1 MRTTCLLHGV
11 VVALVFLC
19 NTGSFAQMM
28 SEAEDLAYA
37 DRLFTDKF
45 YDLAALQYQRYA
57 DRFPTS
63 PKAPQALLQACRALF
78 LSGQHE
84 AALRTGRDALLRFPG
99 SALLDQF
106 LFQQGQAHEALTQL
120 HDAALAFER
129 ITAFVPGSSL
139 APEGLLRAARLYQH
153 AGEYDDCER
162 VAGLLLDKYPT
173 SPMREEARLLLAT
186 AGFHLGQLEEALA
199 EAEKLITPDLK
210 KGTTVRALALKA
222 EILDRLG
229 QFTEAERILRQVAE
243 ATADSTATATAAFR
257 LGKVL
262 QGRGEYAQSARFA
275 ERAAQFATDKELKA
289 RSALLKAQS
298 LLQAGSANEA
308 LAAFALASSL
318 APGDSLRAEA
328 WLGAGNAALQ
338 LAQFA
343 TARQHF
349 DAVRALPVGERLA
362 SERTIA
368 AATIG
373 AMRASASLGE
383 AEAAHQRAAQ
393 FTARFPN
400 SPFLDDIAFFD
411 AQLGQKDAG
420 CSTQRIH
427 KLLGFLTQFPQS
439 QFADEVS
446 LSLARCYQDLGD
458 PAAAA
463 DAYEDYA
470 RQFPASPLAD
480 EAAYKAALLRS
491 FLVADYRKASS
502 ALALQVVRLASGQEE
517 ERVPVDV
524 GSLYLESLR
533 DYATARALYRHFY
546 AQDTSAASAKLLL
559 SLATCYHGLA
569 ASAYLSA
576 EQSSLAGLVDTA
588 AAFYRKAIATSS
600 DAQERVGAVRGL
612 IGLRRM
618 TKLSPGDVPRW
629 LTDCDAGLALVPA
642 QSPLRAE
649 LLAEKASL
657 LLERGPQAD
666 SLTLVAR
673 TFAADAARLAGD
685 DELRARCH
693 WLVAQLSLAARDTT
707 AAAAA
712 LNAIIDHLPRT
723 RRGAQAM
730 MLAATLAEAGK
741 RLGEAE
747 KLYDRILN
755 DCAYAPVA
763 DSAEVRLADLLIRQG
778 KHQAAA
784 ELLER
789 AREKRASD
797 VSLSVAPDV
806 EPPEL
811 KLRLA
816 LAYHHLGRSQ
826 EAEALLV
833 EFVREAATHPQAAQV
848 LALLAT
854 MAEDRG
860 DSQRALNFLRQASS
874 LPAASASAKL
884 SARLRTADLLFRDGD
899 YRAAAAAYQDLIKDA
914 ATDSV
919 RRAAW
924 PKLVIS
930 LFRIDDRARAIA
942 EAEKYLKAFRDDANR
957 ALFAYEEGEFFLR
970 QKDFKQAEKAFR
982 AARDVKNAETAA
994 WGDIGLGKLYLIMNQ
1009 PDEAL
1014 KILAGVPTKY
1024 PDNPLTATAY
1034 VNLGDFYFK
1043 NGQFENAF
1051 LAFQKALAV
1060 PRIDRPYRAL
1070 ALGYL
1075 IDAADRLGMWD
1086 RAIAFARQYLQ
1097 EFPRADDAFTR
1108 RMQIGTCLKN
1118 LKEYD
1123 RAIEHFRDLKRF
1135 ASREA
1140 EPEIQYW
1147 IGKCYLEMGRYADA
1161 IVELMKVKY
1170 LSPPSKLPWG
1180 VTAMYESGLAYMRL
1194 GKLDD
1199 ARRIFERIERE
1210 EGSTSSF
1217 GRVARE
1223 RIKEIDQ
1230 RKTGQSG

>member
-1 MRTTCLLHGV
+1 
-11 VVALVFLC
+11 
-19 NTGSFAQMM
+19 M

-37 DRLFTDKF
+37 DRLFTDKL

-57 DRFPTS
+57 DRYPTS

-106 LFQQGQAHEALTQL
+106 LFQQGQTHEALAQL
-120 HDAALAFER
+120 HQAALAFER
-129 ITAFVPGSSL
+129 VAAFAPGSSL
-139 APEGLLRAARLYQH
+139 APEGLLRAARLYQK
-153 AGEYDDCER
+153 AGEYADGER

-173 SPMREEARLLLAT
+173 SAMREEARLLLAT
-186 AGFHLGQLEEALA
+186 ALFHLGQHEEALA

-210 KGTTVRALALKA
+210 KSTTVRALALKA

-229 QFTEAERILRQVAE
+229 QFTESERILRQVAE
-243 ATADSTATATAAFR
+243 ATVDSVATATAAFL
-257 LGKVL
+257 LGDIL
-262 QGRGEYAQSARFA
+262 QGRGEYAESARFA
-275 ERAAQFATDKELKA
+275 ERATQFAGDKELKA
-289 RSALLKAQS
+289 RSTLLKGQS
-298 LLQAGSANEA
+298 LLRAGSAREA
-308 LAAFALASSL
+308 LAAFELASSL

-343 TARQHF
+343 AARQHF
-349 DAVRALPVGERLA
+349 DAVRALPVGERRA
-362 SERTIA
+362 CERAIA

-383 AEAAHQRAAQ
+383 AEAAHARAAQ
-393 FTARFPN
+393 FSARFPN

-411 AQLGQKDAG
+411 AQLSQEDTG
-420 CSTQRIH
+420 CSRQEMH

-458 PAAAA
+458 YAAAA
-463 DAYEDYA
+463 DAYENYA
-470 RQFPASPLAD
+470 GQFPASPLAD
-480 EAAYKAALLRS
+480 EAAYKALLLRS

-502 ALALQVVRLASGQEE
+502 SLALQVVRLASGQDRD
-517 ERVPVDV
+517 RVPVDV
-524 GSLYLESLR
+524 GALYLESLR
-533 DYATARALYRHFY
+533 DYATARALYRHLY
-546 AQDTSAASAKLLL
+546 AQDTTAASATLLL

-576 EQSSLAGLVDTA
+576 HQSALGALVDSA
-588 AAFYRKAIATSS
+588 ATFYRKAIATSS
-600 DAQERVGAVRGL
+600 DTHERLAAVRGL
-612 IGLRRM
+612 LGLRKM
-618 TKLSPGDVPRW
+618 TKLSPLDVPRW
-629 LTDCDAGLALVPA
+629 LADLDAALAVVPA

-657 LLERGPQAD
+657 LLEQGPQAD
-666 SLTLVAR
+666 SLAFLVR
-673 TFAADAARLAGD
+673 TFASDAARLAGD

-693 WLVAQLSLAARDTT
+693 WLVAQGSLAARDT
-707 AAAAA
+707 AAAGTA
-712 LNAIIDHLPRT
+712 LKTIIERLPRT

-730 MLAATLAEAGK
+730 MLAAALAEAGN
-741 RLGEAE
+741 RFGEAE
-747 KLYDRILN
+747 KLYERVLN
-755 DCAYAPVA
+755 DCSYAPVA
-763 DSAEVRLADLLIRQG
+763 DSAEVRLADLLIRQE
-778 KHQAAA
+778 KHKAAA
-784 ELLER
+784 ELLQR
-789 AREKRASD
+789 VREKRASD
-797 VSLSVAPDV
+797 ISLSEAPDAD
-806 EPPEL
+806 PPEL
-811 KLRLA
+811 KLRLGT
-816 LAYHHLGRSQ
+816 AYHHLGRSR

-833 EFVREAATHPQAAQV
+833 EFVREAASNPQVAQA

-854 MAEDRG
+854 MAEERG
-860 DSQRALNFLRQASS
+860 DRERALTFLRQASS
-874 LPAASASAKL
+874 LPAASPSAKV
-884 SARLRTADLLFRDGD
+884 SARLRTADLLFRNGD
-899 YRAAAAAYQDLIKDA
+899 YRSAAAEYQELIKDVPA
-914 ATDSV
+914 DSV
-919 RRAAW
+919 RRVAG

-930 LFRIDDRARAIA
+930 LFRLDDRPRATA
-942 EAEKYLKAFRDDANR
+942 EAEKYLKAYRDDANR
-957 ALFAYEEGEFFLR
+957 ALFAYEEGEFFIR

-994 WGDIGLGKLYLIMNQ
+994 WGDIGLGKLSLIMNQ

-1014 KILAGVPTKY
+1014 NILAGVPAKY
-1024 PDNPLTATAY
+1024 PNSPLTATAY

-1060 PRIDRPYRAL
+1060 PRIDSAMRAL

-1097 EFPRADDAFTR
+1097 GFPRADDAFAR
-1108 RMQIGTCLKN
+1108 KMQIGTCLKN
-1118 LKEYD
+1118 LKEYE
-1123 RAIEHFRDLKRF
+1123 RAIEHFRDLKPY
-1135 ASREA
+1135 ASKET

-1147 IGKCYLEMGRYADA
+1147 IGKCYLEMGRYTEA

-1170 LSPPSKLPWG
+1170 LSPPSKLPWA

-1199 ARRIFERIERE
+1199 ARRIFQRIERE
-1210 EGSTSSF
+1210 EGSASSF

-1223 RIKEIDQ
+1223 RIKEINE
-1230 RKTGQSG
+1230 RKAGQSG